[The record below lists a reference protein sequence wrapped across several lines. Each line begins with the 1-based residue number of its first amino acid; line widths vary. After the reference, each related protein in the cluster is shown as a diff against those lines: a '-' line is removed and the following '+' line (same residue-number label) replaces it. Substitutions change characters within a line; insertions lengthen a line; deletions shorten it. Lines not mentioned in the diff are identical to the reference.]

1 MECTLTM
8 ELEAALESLSKAVL
22 SQPLAPEL
30 PERVN
35 IRPIRVKNQ
44 RLYQVERLQDNKAFH
59 RNLNGEELL
68 RFFAA
73 ELDGRYRQA
82 LLATAGESAQ
92 YSLRRNGRYKRTGR
106 ASVPRPGG
114 DSREHDREKAYLLR
128 EGENIPA
135 LVDLGVFRSTALWS
149 WWTRPWP
156 AAAWRRSRSWTSAA
170 ASPI

>member
-73 ELDGRYRQA
+73 ELDGR
-82 LLATAGESAQ
+82 
-92 YSLRRNGRYKRTGR
+92 
-106 ASVPRPGG
+106 
-114 DSREHDREKAYLLR
+114 
-128 EGENIPA
+128 
-135 LVDLGVFRSTALWS
+135 
-149 WWTRPWP
+149 
-156 AAAWRRSRSWTSAA
+156 
-170 ASPI
+170 